1 MSEDADRPAGGAPDR
16 DGYGGRDATDVGE
29 SRTGS
34 ATPPCCS
41 DVAAQ
46 LWEFLDRELTAGSA
60 AGIEEHLAR
69 CQRCYP
75 LFDFQRAYRELLRRQ
90 SVCSVPPGLRSRVFR
105 ALLEEAAGR
114 PLR

>member
-1 MSEDADRPAGGAPDR
+1 MSEVAGRTGGDAPDR
-16 DGYGGRDATDVGE
+16 DGGRDAAGMGE
-29 SRTGS
+29 SRTRN
-34 ATPPCCS
+34 ATPPCCG

-90 SVCSVPPGLRSRVFR
+90 SACSVPPGLRSRVFR